1 MKLNKLIFTI
11 IISMFVI
18 FIAFLTNKNYA
29 ADLDEIENYVIT
41 VNPRMNE
48 GSLDIVYEI
57 TWRVLDSN
65 TEGPLSWVE
74 IGTANPQFDSLQAR
88 SNNIRKI
95 SPWNESYVRIDFD
108 RKYYEGEEITFK
120 YSLHQSYMYKI
131 SWNKCKYEFT
141 PAWFTDAK
149 IKNMT
154 IRWNNDGIISSNK
167 NSREDGYFIWN
178 KENMAKGKK
187 MTAKVTYKKDAFS
200 YLNEYKQIKNAE
212 YKRYENNN
220 SWINSLFFLF
230 LLFIFIFA
238 IISIFSR
245 GNYYSHSGFGGIG
258 YYDNYHY
265 HHHHYHGGG
274 CVHSSCACVSSC
286 ACANSCACAC
296 AGSGRAGC
304 SKKDFYG
311 TKIDYEILKQ
321 LKDAK
326 KD

>member
-1 MKLNKLIFTI
+1 MMNVKKT
-11 IISMFVI
+11 I
-18 FIAFLTNKNYA
+18 FIILISIFMIFIGFFTNKNYA

-41 VNPRMNE
+41 VDPRMND
-48 GSLDIVYEI
+48 GSLDITYEI
-57 TWRVLDSN
+57 TWKVLDST

-74 IGTANPQFDSLQAR
+74 IGTANPNFDSLEAR
-88 SNNIRKI
+88 TKNIKKI
-95 SPWNESYVRIDFD
+95 APWKESFVRIDFD

-131 SWNKCKYEFT
+131 SWNKCKFEFT
-141 PAWFTDAK
+141 PAWFKDAK

-154 IRWNNDGIISSNK
+154 IRWNNDGIINSNK
-167 NSREDGYFIWN
+167 NSREDRYYIWN
-178 KENMAKGKK
+178 KKNIAKGKK

-200 YLNEYKQIKNAE
+200 YLNEYKQIKNV
-212 YKRYENNN
+212 RYSNYNN
-220 SWINSLFFLF
+220 SSFDSIYLIFW
-230 LLFIFIFA
+230 IFI
-238 IISIFSR
+238 ILIIVISILGR

-258 YYDNYHY
+258 YYDDYHY
-265 HHHHYHGGG
+265 HHHHHYHGGG

-311 TKIDYEILKQ
+311 TKINYEILKQ
-321 LKDAK
+321 LKESKED
-326 KD
+326 